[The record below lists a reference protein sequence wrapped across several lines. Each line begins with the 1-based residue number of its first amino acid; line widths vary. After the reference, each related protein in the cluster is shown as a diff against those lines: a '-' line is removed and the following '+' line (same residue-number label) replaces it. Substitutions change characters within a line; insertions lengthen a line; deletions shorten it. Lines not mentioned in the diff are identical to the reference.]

1 MEYENEASEPKESA
15 SEEKREIVPEAKER
29 YELAKATYSSQRALA
44 QEDTKFY
51 LADSDNGWQWPE
63 NIKMNRSEIEHR
75 PCLTINLTA
84 QHCNQVINS
93 IRQNR
98 PAAKVRPVDDNSD
111 KKTAEILEGLIRNIH
126 NYSNSDDAHDLAA
139 EHGVA
144 GGEGYW
150 VVRTR
155 YESDTSFNQIIV
167 VDQIPDPSMV
177 YIDPFAKNID
187 RSDADWGFIFEDVS
201 KEYVRRKWPDIN
213 PSSWAEDT
221 QGWVRK
227 DSVRIADYFYCEY
240 EDDVLYQLP
249 TGESEL
255 KSKIPPQILEQLDL
269 MVAAKVLSTRTTK
282 RKEWKICKLV
292 GGESEPVEMTDWVGT
307 TIPIVTVIGKELTVN
322 GEVIRKG
329 LVRDLKDPARMV
341 NYSFSSAIESIAL
354 QNKIPYMAPAEA
366 IEGYEQIWDSANIDN
381 RAYLPYNHVD
391 DSGNPIPAPSRQ
403 QGTQLATAQIQM
415 LQIATEQMR
424 GASGQHNASM
434 GIKSEASSGIGIQRL
449 KQQSE
454 VSTFHFPD
462 NMARALRYEA
472 QILVELITS
481 GKILDT
487 RRVVRILGIDG
498 KEQHAVLDPNA
509 QQPYQESDG
518 ITEGDI
524 TRIFNPTIGRYDVA
538 IDTGPSYMTQRQET
552 AANVTEIAARNPQV
566 MQLAGDL
573 VFRSLDFPLA
583 DQFAKR
589 FEKSLPPG
597 LKEEKGQPQIPP
609 QIQQAMQ
616 AAQQQ
621 IQQQDK
627 VIQQMQAELQK
638 NQTEQQRTMLEAQK
652 AQAEGQI
659 AQARLQLDQA
669 KVQIDQ
675 FKAETDRAKMEYEV
689 RIAIAQQQLQEST
702 KSEEEDEAQKLAMD
716 QWKTALADETERWKA
731 RLEAETKM
739 VISEMQA
746 RSEVEKA
753 NIEACADVKTASI
766 QSAPAMMEHAHGM
779 MENAQVLI
787 AEGKENGETE

>member
-1 MEYENEASEPKESA
+1 MDYENDGETPS
-15 SEEKREIVPEAKER
+15 KRDIVTEAKER
-29 YELAKATYSSQRALA
+29 YELAKSAYSSQRALA

-63 NIKMNRSEIEHR
+63 NIKMNRSEIERR

-84 QHCNQVINS
+84 QHCNQIINS

-98 PAAKVRPVDDNSD
+98 PAAKVRPVDDHSD

-126 NYSNSDDAHDLAA
+126 NYSNADDAHDLAA

-150 VVRTR
+150 VIRTR
-155 YESDTSFNQIIV
+155 YESETSFNQIITI
-167 VDQIPDPSMV
+167 DQIPDPAMV

-201 KEYVRRKWPDIN
+201 KEYIRRKWPDIN
-213 PSSWAEDT
+213 PASWAEDS

-227 DSVRIADYFYCEY
+227 DSVRIADYYYCEY
-240 EDDVLYQLP
+240 VDDVLYQLP
-249 TGESEL
+249 SGESEL

-269 MVAAKVLSTRTTK
+269 MVAAKVLSTRPTK

-292 GGESEPVEMTDWVGT
+292 GGEHEPVDMTDWAGT
-307 TIPIVTVIGKELTVN
+307 TIPIVAVIGKELTVN

-354 QNKIPYMAPAEA
+354 QNKIPYMAPAAA
-366 IEGYEQIWDSANIDN
+366 IEGYEQIWDSANLEN

-391 DSGNPIPAPSRQ
+391 DQGNAIPAPSRQ

-415 LQIATEQMR
+415 LQISTEQMR

-434 GIKSEASSGIGIQRL
+434 GIRSEASSGIGIQRL

-462 NMARALRYEA
+462 NVARALRYEA

-487 RRVVRILGIDG
+487 KRVVRILGIDG
-498 KEQHAVLDPNA
+498 KEQQAVLDPNA
-509 QQPYQESDG
+509 EQPYQETDG
-518 ITEGDI
+518 LTEEDV

-609 QIQQAMQ
+609 QVQQAIQM
-616 AAQQQ
+616 AQQQ
-621 IQQQDK
+621 IQEQDQI
-627 VIQQMQAELQK
+627 IQKMQEELQK
-638 NQTEQQRTMLEAQK
+638 NQNEQQRAMLEAQK

-675 FKAETDRAKMEYEV
+675 FKAETERAKMEYEA
-689 RIAIAQQQLQEST
+689 RIALAQQQLQEST
-702 KSEEEDEAQKLAMD
+702 SSEEENEANNMALE
-716 QWKTALADETERWKA
+716 QWKAELAAETERWKA
-731 RLEAETKM
+731 RLDAETKM
-739 VISEMQA
+739 AIAHMQ
-746 RSEVEKA
+746 S
-753 NIEACADVKTASI
+753 CADVKIANIETA
-766 QSAPAMMEHAHGM
+766 PEMMAQANGM
-779 MENAQVLI
+779 MENAQVII
-787 AEGKENGETE
+787 AENGDTD